1 LNDDVDLSVEI
12 CGIRLKNPFIL
23 ASGPRAKDAKDL
35 NRAAECGAGAVVTKT
50 IGPEAAIVPRP
61 CITRTLGG
69 VINNELWSDLTYEAW
84 LEKELK
90 EAKKCGVPVI
100 GSIGGARYING
111 KVSYDS
117 KPEDIEMVAKG
128 VVEAG
133 DVDMLELPAYDP
145 RTIIPLI
152 KAAKKGGGGIPVIAK
167 LAMITFEPIEMG
179 MAAKK
184 AGADAISF
192 MDSMG
197 NVYKFDV
204 NTGKTFMGSHSS
216 YGRISGASLKP
227 FMVYGVAQL
236 AKETGLP
243 VIGIGG
249 IMSGEDAV
257 EAMMAGAQ
265 AVQVCTSIILN
276 GHEFFGT
283 LKNQLESYM
292 RKKSF
297 SKISDFQGM
306 ALRNV
311 IEREEKGHEIYEP
324 HNPKIDKDK
333 CISCGLCI
341 MACPWNALYF
351 VEKKSTVNTDLCY
364 GCSLCSSL
372 CPTKA
377 ITIAY

>member
-1 LNDDVDLSVEI
+1 MKDDVDLSVEI
-12 CGIRLKNPFIL
+12 CGMRRKNPFIL

-35 NRAAECGAGAVVTKT
+35 CRAAECGAGAVVTKT

-69 VINNELWSDLTYEAW
+69 VINNELWSDLDFDTW
-84 LEKELK
+84 INKEVK

-100 GSIGGARYING
+100 GSIGGARYIND

-117 KPEDIEMVAKG
+117 KPEDIEMVARA
-128 VVEAG
+128 VVGAG
-133 DVDMLELPAYDP
+133 ADMLELPAYDP
-145 RTIIPLI
+145 RTVIPLLQ
-152 KAAKKGGGGIPVIAK
+152 AAKKGGGGVPVIAK
-167 LAMITFEPIEMG
+167 LSMITFEPVELG
-179 MAAKK
+179 LAAKK
-184 AGADAISF
+184 AGADAISY

-197 NVYKFDV
+197 NVFKFDV

-216 YGRISGASLKP
+216 YGRLSGASLKP
-227 FMVYGVAQL
+227 FMVYGVANL

-243 VIGIGG
+243 IIGIGG

-283 LKNQLESYM
+283 LNNQLEAYM
-292 RKKSF
+292 RRKGYN
-297 SKISDFQGM
+297 KISDFQGM

-311 IEREEKGHEIYEP
+311 IEREEKGYENYEP

-351 VEKKSTVNTDLCY
+351 LEKKATVNTDLCY
-364 GCSLCSSL
+364 GCSLCSSI

-377 ITIAY
+377 ISISY